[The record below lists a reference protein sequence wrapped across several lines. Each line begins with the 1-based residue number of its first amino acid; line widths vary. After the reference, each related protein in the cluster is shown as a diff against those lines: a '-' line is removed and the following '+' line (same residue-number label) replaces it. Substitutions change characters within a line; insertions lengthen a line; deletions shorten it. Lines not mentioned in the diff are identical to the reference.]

1 MNILQAH
8 QYNQGIGKYKLLSS
22 TAGVG
27 SIITTKFGTYV
38 LISDINKWQFVTIFN
53 NRIKNLLQSPPKDIY
68 DGIKREAKNL
78 GLTLVDDKRFVKFIQ
93 HEKELNNLECL
104 VAIPQM
110 ALNEMFNS
118 VNWTKKVHGR
128 TEPAHPIAIA
138 LNEVNNGNPGK
149 AVDYQIQGTHFPK
162 WFLGAKKV
170 KGKQDLKKI
179 DEWKTEWI
187 KKGNTKSTF
196 SPPRDVNAPIK
207 DTDGIQIRT
216 KPYTDGNNEQ
226 RGNIPLFKELSQTN
240 LILICP
246 NGHLSDIPWSKYL
259 NWKTQKETFELPK
272 EDSGENLFTL
282 EPCCSKTNLKWSE
295 SPTKSEGYGSIFIH
309 CESCGTGDGGR
320 ENRKPKNDYK
330 TFPKIT
336 LEGINSLKPKCP
348 GHKPW
353 EINPGNPEYL
363 PYEKCH
369 KNGDEKS
376 KDREVMNVAL
386 VTANNTYYANGFSSL
401 FIPMHL
407 AEEKTEELYGA
418 LVRLNEKYQSECER
432 REKQNRVIRS
442 KNEYWDNLDIE
453 GFIYDD
459 EGLQP
464 TNFESFVEIL
474 KGEFLNEKEDE
485 NGEDFH
491 ENYRFQEYKCFSQN
505 SFFEGKE
512 ENKGLSFRDIHLSK
526 SLSEYFVKIQQV
538 DELKVT
544 NIQFD
549 FTRVKPK
556 ERIVKVSENGDR
568 DIQES
573 SAGQNIF
580 SISNSEEELHVMPA
594 NETLGEG
601 LFFQFDD
608 QKIENWLKNNPTLYT
623 RFSHYLDRE
632 INPKLQGA
640 SFMQKIKNNGIK
652 NFLIHSFSHMM
663 MRELE
668 FSCGYPTASLKE
680 RLYISSNLEKQM
692 SGVLIYTAEGSEGSM
707 GGLVSQGEPEKILE
721 IIKKGLERSVNC
733 SSDPLCWESEGQG
746 IYDLNLSACFSCSL
760 VAETACEEMNL
771 GLDRRVLVDNE
782 FGYFKVL

>member
-38 LISDINKWQFVTIFN
+38 LVSDINKWQFVTVFN
-53 NRIKNLLQSPPKDIY
+53 NKIKILLEHPSGNIY
-68 DGIKREAKNL
+68 EGIKREAKNL
-78 GLTLVDDKRFVKFIQ
+78 GLILVDDKRFVNFIQ
-93 HEKELNNLECL
+93 KEKELNNLECL
-104 VAIPQM
+104 VSIPQM
-110 ALNEMFNS
+110 TLNEVFNS
-118 VNWTKKVHGR
+118 VNWTKKIHGR
-128 TEPAHPIAIA
+128 TEPAHPIAMA
-138 LNEVNNGNPGK
+138 LNEVNNGNLGK
-149 AVDYQIQGTHFPK
+149 AEDYQIQGTHFPK
-162 WFLGAKKV
+162 WFLGANKTS
-170 KGKQDLKKI
+170 GKRELKKI
-179 DEWKTEWI
+179 NEWKEKW
-187 KKGNTKSTF
+187 KNGNNLINAF
-196 SPPRDVNAPIK
+196 SPPRDANAPVK
-207 DTDGIQIRT
+207 DANGNQIRT
-216 KPYTDGNNEQ
+216 KPYTDNNNEQ
-226 RGNIPLFKELSQTN
+226 RGNIPLYKELSQTN

-246 NGHLSDIPWSKYL
+246 NGHLSDIPWAKFLY
-259 NWKTQKETFELPK
+259 WKTQKETFQPDVDDNGK
-272 EDSGENLFTL
+272 DVFNLQT
-282 EPCCSKTNLKWSE
+282 CCSNPELKWSE
-295 SPTKSEGYGSIFIH
+295 STTKSEGYGSVYIE
-309 CESCGTGDGGR
+309 CSNCGLGSGSSK
-320 ENRKPKNDYK
+320 EK
-330 TFPKIT
+330 PKIT
-336 LEGINSLKPKCP
+336 LEGINSLKPNCK

-353 EINPGNPEYL
+353 EIDPNNPEHL
-363 PYEKCH
+363 PNEKCY
-369 KNGDEKS
+369 KNRDNKNNDSEEMS
-376 KDREVMNVAL
+376 VAL

-418 LVRLNEKYQSECER
+418 SKRLNEKYSSECER
-432 REKQNRVIRS
+432 RQKQNRTIRT
-442 KNEYWDNLDIE
+442 KIEYWDSFDIE

-464 TNFESFVEIL
+464 QNFETFVDTL

-485 NGEDFH
+485 SKVDFH

-512 ENKGLSFRDIHLSK
+512 KNKGLSFNDIDLNE
-526 SLSEYFVKIQQV
+526 SLSEYFFKIQQV

-556 ERIVKVSENGDR
+556 ERIVKVNENGDR
-568 DIQES
+568 VIQES
-573 SAGQNIF
+573 STGQNIF
-580 SISNSEEELHVMPA
+580 SIDEKELFVLPA

-601 LFFQFDD
+601 IFFQFDD
-608 QKIENWLKNNPTLYT
+608 NKINSWLNKNSNLQS
-623 RFSHYLDRE
+623 RFNSYLFRE
-632 INPKLQGA
+632 INSNQQGA
-640 SFMQKIKNNGIK
+640 SSMQKIKNNGIK
-652 NFLIHSFSHMM
+652 HFLIHSFSHMM

-680 RLYISSNLEKQM
+680 RLYISRNTDKLM
-692 SGVLIYTAEGSEGSM
+692 SGLLIYTAEGSEGSM

-721 IIKKGLERSVNC
+721 IIKKGLNRSINC

-771 GLDRRVLVDNE
+771 GLDRRVLVDE
-782 FGYFKVL
+782 KFGFFNQSA